1 MTSAR
6 FTNFSAHPV
15 HFRGLL
21 YPTAEHLFQAYKF
34 LDTRPDAAERVRRC
48 GGARTARALAAEL
61 RALARPDWPDARVR
75 AMDAVLAHKFA
86 QHPDLAQLLKWTGRR
101 ELREESPVGRPI
113 ADRTTPS

>member
-1 MTSAR
+1 
-6 FTNFSAHPV
+6 V

-21 YPTAEHLFQAYKF
+21 YPTAEHLFQAHKF
-34 LDTRPDAAERVRRC
+34 LDTRPDVAERLRRC
-48 GGARTARALAAEL
+48 GSARAARALAAEL

-101 ELREESPVGRPI
+101 ELREESPVSVCISKLTHDGR
-113 ADRTTPS
+113 